1 VSRISKPD
9 RDIRPRPGH
18 TSAGAKAP
26 RGVSFTPANRHSL
39 RVKKANRVS
48 YSAQTRLVNMTTFW
62 LGARRL
68 QVEVAHA
75 PSEYTMNIFY
85 IIGVVVVVVIVAGY
99 LGVHL

>member
-1 VSRISKPD
+1 VPRTSKPD
-9 RDIRPRPGH
+9 RDILPRPRH
-18 TSAGAKAP
+18 TNAVAKAP
-26 RGVSFTPANRHSL
+26 RGVSFTPANRYSP

-62 LGARRL
+62 PGARRL

-75 PSEYTMNIFY
+75 SSEDTMNIFY